1 MPTTKPRTTK
11 QDSSEQVC
19 AVAVND
25 TASETVQKPAK
36 KKREKVRFDDSALIR
51 VKSNTFGTLV
61 YINRRTGDQTV
72 WSHFGEEQV
81 VTMADLRAM
90 KATQN
95 GFFSDNM
102 IIITG
107 CDDDRYEDVDPAE
120 IYDALMV
127 SKYYKNLL
135 DPDKFGTLYSMSD
148 DEIRERISL
157 MSTNAKFNLVVA
169 LNGAISSGE
178 LDSLRKIR
186 LFEDILGCDLAD
198 PK

>member
-11 QDSSEQVC
+11 QASTEQVD
-19 AVAVND
+19 AVAVNN
-25 TASETVQKPAK
+25 AALETVQKPDQ

-61 YINRRTGDQTV
+61 YINKRTGDQTV

-95 GFFSDNM
+95 SFFSDNM

-107 CDDDRYEDVDPAE
+107 CDDDRYEDVEPAE

-135 DPDKFGTLYSMSD
+135 DPDKFGTLFSMSD
-148 DEIRERISL
+148 DETRERISL
-157 MSTNAKFNLVVA
+157 MSQNAKFNLVVA

-186 LFEDILGCDLAD
+186 LFEEILGCDLAD